1 MGLCIIM
8 TGVTVCCGT
17 VNSIKALWETRI
29 KKSKDELK
37 KEREQR
43 DGRAVGRYVYYCHVY
58 HRKHIKTYFKAMVVD
73 WWVVT

>member
-8 TGVTVCCGT
+8 TGVTVFCGT

-37 KEREQR
+37 KERAQR
-43 DGRAVGRYVYYCHVY
+43 DRREVGRYVQY
-58 HRKHIKTYFKAMVVD
+58 
-73 WWVVT
+73 